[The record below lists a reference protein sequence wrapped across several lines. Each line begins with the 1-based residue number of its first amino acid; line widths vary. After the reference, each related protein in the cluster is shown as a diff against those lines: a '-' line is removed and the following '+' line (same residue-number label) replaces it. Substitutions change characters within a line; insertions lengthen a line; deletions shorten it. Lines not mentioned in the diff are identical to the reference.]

1 MEEAQSPQ
9 EHSTSTS
16 GRRRS
21 CSKLLLHTNVLKTQV
36 LWKVTVTE
44 VIRRAIFEDFIS
56 IVFNDIT

>member
-1 MEEAQSPQ
+1 MEDARSPK

-21 CSKLLLHTNVLKTQV
+21 TDNLSAHANVLKTRK

-44 VIRRAIFEDFIS
+44 VIRRYQFEDFIRF
-56 IVFNDIT
+56 VFNDIT